1 MSALTNLWWR
11 IVERSGL
18 RTGFATETVDELPDV
33 LAHARLYLIGDGP
46 RPWSAAML
54 CPCGC
59 TAVIQLS
66 LLTNDTPSWRARR
79 HFHGSVTLHPS
90 VWRTK
95 GCRSHFHLRHGR
107 IVWSRPAVDASRTT
121 RPVTQGDLSM
131 ADLSYPGRIERLA
144 QGALSQMADHF
155 GLDIETSDD
164 VAMLEDH
171 ALCTA
176 AKVVYFNTIRNELR
190 RVASGERKAAAGLR
204 HLDAIAR
211 AWTAKGDESHDR
223 DRKGASMALAL
234 SDRWRNWAVRGP
246 LAKDRLGFVNHFG
259 LRD

>member
-1 MSALTNLWWR
+1 MSALSKLWWR

-33 LAHARLYLIGDGP
+33 LAHARLYLIGEGP

-66 LLTNDTPSWRARR
+66 LVANDTPSWRARR
-79 HFHGSVTLHPS
+79 HFHGAVTLHPS

-107 IVWSRPAVDASRTT
+107 VVWSRPAVMAPRVT
-121 RPVTQGDLSM
+121 RPLTQGDPSM
-131 ADLSYPGRIERLA
+131 SDLSYPGRIERLA
-144 QGALSQMADHF
+144 QDALSQMADYF
-155 GLDIETSDD
+155 SLDMETPND
-164 VAMLEDH
+164 VAMLEDR
-171 ALCTA
+171 ALGTA
-176 AKVVYFNTIRNELR
+176 AKLVYFNTIRNELR
-190 RVASGERKAAAGLR
+190 RVASGERKPAAGLR
-204 HLDAIAR
+204 HLDAIAG
-211 AWTAKGDESHDR
+211 AWIAKGGESRDR
-223 DRKGASMALAL
+223 GRKGASMALAL
-234 SDRWRNWAVRGP
+234 SDRWRNWAVGGP
-246 LAKDRLGFVNHFG
+246 LARERLGFVDHFG